1 MILKHESK
9 RWSDRFAYS
18 VLGLCV
24 LVSVSYFLMSMVHL
38 KYSAILFVLLQAI
51 ACYLIVLGIKRSD
64 LGFFSGLAV
73 SVIAGWVVSF
83 FLSVLLEAIFFDK
96 FFVSLKEQ
104 LLYGNL
110 IESLV
115 VWWVISFSYG
125 GVLQAV
131 GTFILLRNAPERF
144 RSI

>member
-1 MILKHESK
+1 MNKLALTAIG
-9 RWSDRFAYS
+9 FCAITA
-18 VLGLCV
+18 
-24 LVSVSYFLMSMVHL
+24 VSYALISLAHL
-38 KYSAILFVLLQAI
+38 KYSAALFVFSQAI
-51 ACYLIVLGIKRSD
+51 ACCLLVLGVKRFY
-64 LGFFSGLAV
+64 LGFWVGLAV
-73 SVIAGWVVSF
+73 SAIAGWVASF

-104 LLYGNL
+104 FLYGSL

-131 GTFILLRNAPERF
+131 GTFILLRNAPERS